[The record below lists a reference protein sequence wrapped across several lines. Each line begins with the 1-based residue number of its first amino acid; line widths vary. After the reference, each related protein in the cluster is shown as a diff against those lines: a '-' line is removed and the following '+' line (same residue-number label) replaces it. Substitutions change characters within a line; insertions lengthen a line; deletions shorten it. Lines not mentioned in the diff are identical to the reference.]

1 MYSLYKEKNNA
12 NRENE
17 KTEQIVGLQSFSIF
31 VLLMI
36 SGILSP
42 YLRKVIPLAI
52 NLVSGIRGTI
62 SLIQE
67 YTQSENNESNNES
80 SILNVLMAYYISLIL
95 LYSSLSCYRGGFDVA
110 SDILPLPT
118 DIKSMLYPFKYPQP

>member
-1 MYSLYKEKNNA
+1 MYFLYKEENNA
-12 NRENE
+12 NRKNE

-67 YTQSENNESNNES
+67 YTQSENNES

-95 LYSSLSCYRGGFDVA
+95 LYSYLSCYRGGFDVA

>member
-1 MYSLYKEKNNA
+1 MYFLYKEENNA
-12 NRENE
+12 NKKNG

-31 VLLMI
+31 MLLMI

-62 SLIQE
+62 LLIQE
-67 YTQSENNESNNES
+67 YTQSENNES
-80 SILNVLMAYYISLIL
+80 SILSVLMAYYISLIL
-95 LYSSLSCYRGGFDVA
+95 LYSSFSCYRGGFDVA

>member
-67 YTQSENNESNNES
+67 YTQSENNES